1 MLNMNEIKQRIR
13 SIRQTRQITKAMYL
27 ISSVK
32 LKKAMDRYA
41 QNAFYID
48 RIRSIMK
55 DILLHLGEVDHPF
68 LQHRT
73 GNRTAFLVIA
83 GDKGLAGAY
92 NHNVLSLALKKILET
107 DERYVFT
114 VGHMASQFFHR
125 RKIMVDVEF
134 LHTAQNPKLSN
145 ARQIA
150 EVFIDLYE
158 QNLIDKV
165 YIIYTHMINTM
176 RQQLRVLKLLS
187 LELSDFEDVKVEE
200 AHFGSLEYDPDPNTV
215 FESLVPQYVIGIV
228 YATLVQ
234 AYASEQSCR
243 MHAMDNATHNA
254 DEMIDNLDREYRRA
268 RQTAVTQ
275 EIIEV
280 VSGNNVIHRAGSRRI

>member
-92 NHNVLSLALKKILET
+92 NHNVLSLASR
-107 DERYVFT
+107 RYWRPT
-114 VGHMASQFFHR
+114 SGTCSRWDTWPLSFFHR

-176 RQQLRVLKLLS
+176 HQQLRVLKLLS
-187 LELSDFEDVKVEE
+187 LELSDFEDVKAEE